1 MTSPE
6 FPGLV
11 AVLLGVVAAVVLF
24 VPFVAVQYRREG
36 RLTLLQVVLWVAFL
50 VYALALW
57 TYTLLPLPDPDDMRC
72 VGTQLTPFQFVS
84 DIRSYPIDS
93 LGGLARNPAVMQVAL
108 NVALFMPLG
117 FFLRFFWRRGVVV
130 TTVVGLLISLLI
142 ECTQL
147 TGVWGLYDCAYRFFD
162 VDDLIVNTTGALIG
176 GLLAALLMPGRTNP
190 DDVAAAA
197 PRPVTFGR
205 RLVGMICDGLA
216 VWLTGALAA
225 AVFRGIWFYALDNPY
240 GSEERY
246 TNLVAVAVPFV
257 LFGLGALATG
267 RTIGDSAVLLR
278 WRGGV
283 RPTAL
288 RNLLRYMGGIGG
300 WQVLSYLLPGLD
312 WLFILALLVCLIA
325 TSSRGG
331 LPGIVSGARPVDAR
345 SVDAER

>member
-1 MTSPE
+1 M
-6 FPGLV
+6 
-11 AVLLGVVAAVVLF
+11 
-24 VPFVAVQYRREG
+24 QYRREG
-36 RLTLLQVVLWVAFL
+36 RLTFLQVVLWVAFL

-72 VGTQLTPFQFVS
+72 VGTQLTPFQFVA
-84 DIRSYPIDS
+84 DIRSYPIGS
-93 LGGLARNPAVMQVAL
+93 LGSIAHNPAVMQVAL
-108 NVALFMPLG
+108 NVALFVPLG

-147 TGVWGLYDCAYRFFD
+147 TGVWGVYDCAYRFFD
-162 VDDLIVNTTGALIG
+162 VDDLIVNTTGALVG
-176 GLLAALLMPGRTNP
+176 GLVAALVLPGRTDP
-190 DDVAAAA
+190 DDVAAAT

-216 VWLTGALAA
+216 VWLTGTIA
-225 AVFRGIWFYALDNPY
+225 AVAFRAVWLYGLDNPS
-240 GSEERY
+240 GSVDRY

-257 LFGLGALATG
+257 LVGLGTLATG

-288 RNLLRYMGGIGG
+288 RNLLRYLGGIGG
-300 WQVLSYLLPGLD
+300 WQLISYVLPGWD
-312 WLFILALLVCLIA
+312 GLFVVALLVCLIA

-331 LPGIVSGARPVDAR
+331 LPGIVSGARPIDSR
-345 SVDAER
+345 SVDAPR